1 MVIGAAANRGRIDV
15 KRLIVLRP
23 IKNQGRGVPSSC
35 RGFSIAK
42 ILKNRQLHPRQG
54 CIRWMS
60 EYDAQHYIAMRV
72 RDRFKRKL
80 DEN

>member
-23 IKNQGRGVPSSC
+23 IKNQGNPSC